1 MGHETKIIIKNANH
15 NKLWNLISNKS
26 GVEEWNYR
34 KKKKEIFLKR
44 KTNWKKTL
52 LLEQNEWN
60 ETTGIWLRNSEWI
73 EI

>member
-34 KKKKEIFLKR
+34 KKKEIFLKR

>member
-1 MGHETKIIIKNANH
+1 MLKNE
-15 NKLWNLISNKS
+15 IT
-26 GVEEWNYR
+26 E
-34 KKKKEIFLKR
+34 KKEIFLKR
-44 KTNWKKTL
+44 KTNLKKTL